1 MKTKV
6 LSCFIIFA
14 LLLSTF
20 LLEIP
25 AIAADTAAWDGSV
38 AASFSGGSGTA
49 DDPWKISNGSELA
62 YLASVVNSNGSATYN
77 QYYILT
83 ADIDLGGQEW
93 IGIGN
98 KDDAAKAFKGKF
110 DGNGKVI
117 TGFAINKE
125 LEYTPG
131 LFGMLDGGAVVKNLT
146 VHGRIRAGS
155 KSSVFGGLLCA
166 SVNGGSAVENCTVYA
181 DVQITRKSGSK
192 DLYFGGIT
200 GRLAPRGKIKNCT
213 VLGNI
218 KLQVTTSDINKERQ
232 YTAGIAARIDA
243 AEITNCTNYANISQI
258 FTGSK
263 TIGYSGGIVACGDAA
278 TGATV
283 SILNC
288 VNYGDIFVE
297 TNGGHGRTGGIIG
310 NPRGNPTNVA
320 TYNLENC
327 FNAGKMLSGKGTDSS
342 YMGELVGWNEAG
354 QLNLKNC
361 YVSGRNLA
369 GNKGQNWSA
378 SGCVT
383 GITLKTLTGASVRLN
398 DPTGLRFDTE
408 IKKSTFDTLLKA
420 DNVTVQ
426 IGTLIAPTKYV
437 KAAGAFTADALNT
450 YKNEQG
456 FAFDTYLNVPFDTNV
471 YKFLEETDTAYT
483 FSGAVAN
490 LYESNYNLAYSAVGY
505 LTITVGDLSVTFYS
519 DYIEQDHS
527 RTIASVASAAYTDRA
542 DVQSEKY
549 PYYVEKDRNYSPYSN
564 SSLAKIKAFADAY
577 VK

>member
-14 LLLSTF
+14 MLLSTF
-20 LLEIP
+20 LLEFP

-38 AASFSGGSGTA
+38 ATSFSGGSGTD

-62 YLASVVNSNGSATYN
+62 YLASLVNSNGSATYN

-83 ADIDLGGQEW
+83 ADIDLGGREW
-93 IGIGN
+93 TGIGN
-98 KDDAAKAFKGKF
+98 QNDAGKAFKGKF

-117 TGFAINKE
+117 TGFAINE
-125 LEYTPG
+125 ERDYRPG
-131 LFGMLDGGAVVKNLT
+131 LFGQLDGGAVVKNLT
-146 VHGRIRAGS
+146 VHGCIRAGS
-155 KSSVFGGLLCA
+155 KKDNFSGLLCA

-181 DVQITRKSGSK
+181 DVQITREAGSV
-192 DLYFGGIT
+192 DFYFGGIT
-200 GRLAPRGKIKNCT
+200 GRLAPGGKIQDCT
-213 VLGNI
+213 AHGKI
-218 KLQVTTSDINKERQ
+218 QLQVTTSATNKERQ

-243 AEITNCTNYANISQI
+243 AEITNCKNYANISQI
-258 FTGSK
+258 FTGSA
-263 TIGYSGGIVACGDAA
+263 TIGYSGGIVALGQANEKTTA
-278 TGATV
+278 
-283 SILNC
+283 SIRNC

-297 TNGGHGRTGGIIG
+297 SNGGQGRTGGIFG
-310 NPRGNPTNVA
+310 NPKSAAVYTI
-320 TYNLENC
+320 ENC
-327 FNAGKMLSGKGTDSS
+327 FNAGKMLSGKGTQSGN
-342 YMGELVGWNEAG
+342 MGELVGWNEAK
-354 QLNLKNC
+354 QLSLKNC
-361 YVSGRNLA
+361 YASGHNLA
-369 GNKGQNWSA
+369 GNKGKTWSD

-383 GITLKTLTGASVRLN
+383 DITLKTLPGASVRLN

-408 IKKSTFDTLLKA
+408 IKKSTLDALLKA
-420 DNVTVQ
+420 DNVTVK

-437 KAAGAFTADALNT
+437 KAVGTFTADALDT

-456 FAFDTYLNVPFDTNV
+456 FAFDPYINVPFDTNV

-490 LYESNYNLAYSAVGY
+490 LFESNYNLAYSAVGY

-527 RTIASVASAAYTDRA
+527 RTIAFVAREAYNDRA
-542 DVQSEKY
+542 DAQSENY
-549 PYYVEKDRNYSPYSN
+549 PYYVDKEGNYSPYSN

-577 VK
+577 ME

>member
-14 LLLSTF
+14 MLLSTF
-20 LLEIP
+20 LLEFP

-38 AASFSGGSGTA
+38 AASFSGGSGTD

-62 YLASVVNSNGSATYN
+62 YLASLVNSNGSATYN

-83 ADIDLGGQEW
+83 ADIDLGGREW
-93 IGIGN
+93 TGIGN
-98 KDDAAKAFKGKF
+98 QNDAGKAFKGKF

-117 TGFAINKE
+117 TGFAINE
-125 LEYTPG
+125 EREYTPG

-146 VHGRIRAGS
+146 VHGCIRAGA
-155 KSSVFGGLLCA
+155 KKDFGGLLCA
-166 SVNGGSAVENCTVYA
+166 SVNGGSAVANCTVYA
-181 DVQITRKSGSK
+181 DVQITREAGSK

-200 GRLAPRGKIKNCT
+200 GRLAPGGKIQDCT
-213 VLGNI
+213 VLGKI
-218 KLQVTTSDINKERQ
+218 QLQVTASATNAQRQ

-243 AEITNCTNYANISQI
+243 AEITNCKNYADISQI
-258 FTGSK
+258 FTGSA

-278 TGATV
+278 TDTTV
-283 SILNC
+283 SIRNC

-310 NPRGNPTNVA
+310 NARSQAV
-320 TYNLENC
+320 YNIENC
-327 FNAGKMLSGKGTDSS
+327 FNAGKVLYGKGTQSGN
-342 YMGELVGWNEAG
+342 MGELVGMNEAK

-361 YVSGRNLA
+361 YASGRNLG
-369 GNKGQNWSA
+369 GNKGKTWSE

-383 GITLKTLTGASVRLN
+383 DITLKTLPGASVRLN

-408 IKKSTFDTLLKA
+408 IKKSTLDALLKA

-437 KAAGAFTADALNT
+437 KAVGTFTADALDT

-456 FAFDTYLNVPFDTNV
+456 FAFDPYINVPFDTTV

-490 LYESNYNLAYSAVGY
+490 LFESNYNLAYSAVGY
-505 LTITVGDLSVTFYS
+505 LTITVGELSVTFYS

-527 RTIASVASAAYTDRA
+527 RTIASVAREAYNDRA
-542 DVQSEKY
+542 DVQSEDY
-549 PYYVEKDRNYSPYSN
+549 PYYVDKEGNYSPYSN

-577 VK
+577 ME

>member
-14 LLLSTF
+14 MLLSTF
-20 LLEIP
+20 LLEFP

-49 DDPWKISNGSELA
+49 DDPYKISNGSELA

-77 QYYILT
+77 KHYILT

-93 IGIGN
+93 TGIGN
-98 KDDAAKAFKGKF
+98 RDDAGKAFKGKF

-117 TGFAINKE
+117 TGFAINEE
-125 LEYTPG
+125 LAYTPG

-155 KSSVFGGLLCA
+155 KNAFGGLLCV
-166 SVNGGSAVENCTVYA
+166 SVNGSSTVENCTVYA
-181 DVQITRKSGSK
+181 DVQITREAKSNHF
-192 DLYFGGIT
+192 YFGGIT
-200 GRLAPRGKIKNCT
+200 GRLAPGGKIQDCT

-218 KLQVTTSDINKERQ
+218 QLDVTTSATNGERQ

-243 AEITNCTNYANISQI
+243 AEITNCTNYADIKQNY
-258 FTGSK
+258 TGFA
-263 TIGYSGGIVACGDAA
+263 TIGYAGGIGACGDAA
-278 TGATV
+278 EGATV
-283 SILNC
+283 SIRNC
-288 VNYGDIFVE
+288 VNYGDIFVA

-310 NPRGNPTNVA
+310 NARSKAV
-320 TYNLENC
+320 YNIENC
-327 FNAGKMLSGKGTDSS
+327 FNAGKMLYGKGTDSG
-342 YMGELVGWNEAG
+342 YMGELVGLNEAK
-354 QLNLKNC
+354 QVNLKNC
-361 YVSGRNLA
+361 YVSGDNLT
-369 GNKGQNWSA
+369 GPRGKGILSA

-383 GITLKTLTGASVRLN
+383 DITLKTLTGASVRL
-398 DPTGLRFDTE
+398 DEPTGLRFDTE
-408 IKKSTFDTLLKA
+408 IKKSTLDALLKA

-437 KAAGAFTADALNT
+437 KAAGTFTADALDT

-456 FAFDTYLNVPFDTNV
+456 FAFDTYINVPFDTNV

-490 LYESNYNLAYSAVGY
+490 LFESNYNLAYSAVGY

-527 RTIASVASAAYTDRA
+527 RTIASVAREAYADRA
-542 DVQSEKY
+542 DAQSEDY
-549 PYYVEKDRNYSPYSN
+549 PYYVDKDGNYSPYSN

-577 VK
+577 KE

>member
-14 LLLSTF
+14 MLLSTF
-20 LLEIP
+20 LLEFP

-38 AASFSGGSGTA
+38 ATSFSGGSGTD

-62 YLASVVNSNGSATYN
+62 YLASVVNSNGSATHN

-83 ADIDLGGQEW
+83 ADIDLGGREW
-93 IGIGN
+93 TGIGN
-98 KDDAAKAFKGKF
+98 QNDAGKAFKGKF

-117 TGFAINKE
+117 TGFAINE
-125 LEYTPG
+125 ERDYRPG
-131 LFGMLDGGAVVKNLT
+131 LFGRLDGGAVVKNLT
-146 VHGRIRAGS
+146 VHGCIRAGS
-155 KSSVFGGLLCA
+155 KKDNYSGLLCA
-166 SVNGGSAVENCTVYA
+166 SVYGGSAVANCTVYA
-181 DVQITRKSGSK
+181 DVQITREAKSV
-192 DLYFGGIT
+192 DFYFGGIT
-200 GRLAPRGKIKNCT
+200 GMLAAGGKIQDCT
-213 VLGNI
+213 VFGKI
-218 KLQVTTSDINKERQ
+218 QLQVTTSATNKERQ

-243 AEITNCTNYANISQI
+243 AEITNCKNYADISQSY
-258 FTGSK
+258 TGSN
-263 TIGYSGGIVACGDAA
+263 TIGYAGGIVAVGDAA
-278 TGATV
+278 ADTTV
-283 SILNC
+283 SISNC

-310 NPRGNPTNVA
+310 NARSKAV
-320 TYNLENC
+320 YNIENC
-327 FNAGKMLSGKGTDSS
+327 FNAGKMLSGKGTQSGN
-342 YMGELVGWNEAG
+342 MGELVGMNEAK

-361 YVSGRNLA
+361 YASGRNLG
-369 GNKGQNWSA
+369 GNKGKTWSA

-383 GITLKTLTGASVRLN
+383 DITLKTLPGASVRLN

-408 IKKSTFDTLLKA
+408 IKKSTLDTLLKA
-420 DNVTVQ
+420 DNVTVK

-437 KAAGAFTADALNT
+437 KAVGTFTADALDT

-456 FAFDTYLNVPFDTNV
+456 FAFDPYINVPFDTTV

-490 LYESNYNLAYSAVGY
+490 LFESNYNLAYSAVGY
-505 LTITVGDLSVTFYS
+505 LTITVGELSVTFYS

-527 RTIASVASAAYTDRA
+527 RTIASVARDAYNDRA
-542 DVQSEKY
+542 DVQSEDY
-549 PYYVEKDRNYSPYSN
+549 PYYVDKEGNYSPYSN

-577 VK
+577 ME

>member
-14 LLLSTF
+14 MLLSTF
-20 LLEIP
+20 LLEFP

-38 AASFSGGSGTA
+38 AASFSGGSGTD

-62 YLASVVNSNGSATYN
+62 YLASLVNSNGSATYN

-83 ADIDLGGQEW
+83 ADIDLGGREW
-93 IGIGN
+93 TGIGN
-98 KDDAAKAFKGKF
+98 QNDAGKAFKGKF

-117 TGFAINKE
+117 TGFAINE
-125 LEYTPG
+125 ERDYRPG
-131 LFGMLDGGAVVKNLT
+131 LFGRLDGGAVVKNLT
-146 VHGRIRAGS
+146 VHGCIRAGS
-155 KSSVFGGLLCA
+155 KKDNYSGLLCA
-166 SVNGGSAVENCTVYA
+166 SVYGGSAVENCTVYA
-181 DVQITRKSGSK
+181 DVQITREAGSI

-200 GRLAPRGKIKNCT
+200 GMLAAGGKIQDCT
-213 VLGNI
+213 VFGKI
-218 KLQVTTSDINKERQ
+218 QLQVTTSAINKERQ

-243 AEITNCTNYANISQI
+243 AEITNCKNYADISQI
-258 FTGSK
+258 FTGSA

-278 TGATV
+278 TDTTV
-283 SILNC
+283 SIRNC

-310 NPRGNPTNVA
+310 NARSKAV
-320 TYNLENC
+320 YNIENC
-327 FNAGKMLSGKGTDSS
+327 FNAGKVLYGKGTQSGN
-342 YMGELVGWNEAG
+342 MGELVGMNEAK

-361 YVSGRNLA
+361 YASGHNLA
-369 GNKGQNWSA
+369 GNKGKTWSE

-383 GITLKTLTGASVRLN
+383 DITLKTLPGASVRLN

-408 IKKSTFDTLLKA
+408 IKKSTLDALLKA

-437 KAAGAFTADALNT
+437 KAAGTFTADALDT

-456 FAFDTYLNVPFDTNV
+456 FAFDPYINVPFDTTV

-490 LYESNYNLAYSAVGY
+490 LFESNYNLAYSAVGY
-505 LTITVGDLSVTFYS
+505 LTITVGELSVTFYS

-527 RTIASVASAAYTDRA
+527 RTIASVARAAYNDRA
-542 DVQSEKY
+542 DAQSEDY
-549 PYYVEKDRNYSPYSN
+549 PYYVDKEGNYSPYSN

-577 VK
+577 ME

>member
-14 LLLSTF
+14 MLLSTF
-20 LLEIP
+20 LLEFP

-38 AASFSGGSGTA
+38 ATSFSGGSGTD

-62 YLASVVNSNGSATYN
+62 YLASLVNSNGSATYN

-83 ADIDLGGQEW
+83 ADIDLGGREW
-93 IGIGN
+93 TGIGN
-98 KDDAAKAFKGKF
+98 QNDAGKAFKGKF

-146 VHGRIRAGS
+146 VHGCIRAGS
-155 KSSVFGGLLCA
+155 KKDFGGLLCA
-166 SVNGGSAVENCTVYA
+166 SVNGGSAVANCTVYA
-181 DVQITRKSGSK
+181 DVQITREAGSK

-200 GRLAPRGKIKNCT
+200 GRLAPGGKIQDCT
-213 VLGNI
+213 VLGKI
-218 KLQVTTSDINKERQ
+218 QLQVTASATNTQRQ

-243 AEITNCTNYANISQI
+243 AEITNCKNYADISQI
-258 FTGSK
+258 FTGSA
-263 TIGYSGGIVACGDAA
+263 TIGYAGGIVACGDAA
-278 TGATV
+278 KDTTV
-283 SILNC
+283 SIRNC

-310 NPRGNPTNVA
+310 NARSKAV
-320 TYNLENC
+320 YNIENC
-327 FNAGKMLSGKGTDSS
+327 FNAGKMLSGKGTDSGN
-342 YMGELVGWNEAG
+342 MGELVGLNEAK
-354 QLNLKNC
+354 QVNLKNC
-361 YVSGRNLA
+361 YASGHNLG
-369 GNKGQNWSA
+369 GNKGKTWSD

-383 GITLKTLTGASVRLN
+383 DITLKTLLGASVRLN

-408 IKKSTFDTLLKA
+408 IKKSTLDALLKA
-420 DNVTVQ
+420 DNVTVK

-437 KAAGAFTADALNT
+437 KAVGTFTADALDT

-456 FAFDTYLNVPFDTNV
+456 FAFDPYINVPFDTNV
-471 YKFLEETDTAYT
+471 YEFLKKTDTAYT

-490 LYESNYNLAYSAVGY
+490 LFESNYNLAYSAVGY

-527 RTIASVASAAYTDRA
+527 RTIASVAREAYNDRA
-542 DVQSEKY
+542 DAQSEDY
-549 PYYVEKDRNYSPYSN
+549 PYYVEKEGNYSPYSN

-577 VK
+577 KE

>member
-14 LLLSTF
+14 MLLSTF
-20 LLEIP
+20 LLEFP

-38 AASFSGGSGTA
+38 AASFSGGSGT
-49 DDPWKISNGSELA
+49 DSDPWKISNGSELA
-62 YLASVVNSNGSATYN
+62 YLASLVNSNGSATYN

-93 IGIGN
+93 IGIGIGN
-98 KDDAAKAFKGKF
+98 QKGATQAFKGKF

-117 TGFAINKE
+117 TGFAINE
-125 LEYTPG
+125 ERDYRPG
-131 LFGMLDGGAVVKNLT
+131 LFGQLNAGAVVKNLT

-155 KSSVFGGLLCA
+155 KYNFGGLLCV
-166 SVNGGSAVENCTVYA
+166 SVEGGSAVENCTVYA
-181 DVQITRKSGSK
+181 DVQITREAGSS

-200 GRLAPRGKIKNCT
+200 GRLAPGGKIQDCT
-213 VLGNI
+213 AHGKI
-218 KLQVTTSDINKERQ
+218 QLQVTTSATNKERQ

-243 AEITNCTNYANISQI
+243 AEITNCTNYADIKQNY
-258 FTGSK
+258 TGSA
-263 TIGYSGGIVACGDAA
+263 TIGYAGGIVACGDAA
-278 TGATV
+278 EGATV
-283 SILNC
+283 SIRNC

-310 NPRGNPTNVA
+310 NARSKAV
-320 TYNLENC
+320 YNIENC
-327 FNAGKMLSGKGTDSS
+327 FNAGKMLSGKGTDSGN
-342 YMGELVGWNEAG
+342 MGELVGLNEAK

-361 YVSGRNLA
+361 YASGHNLA
-369 GNKGQNWSA
+369 GNKGKTWSD

-383 GITLKTLTGASVRLN
+383 DITLKTLTGASVRLN

-408 IKKSTFDTLLKA
+408 IKKSTLDALLKA

-437 KAAGAFTADALNT
+437 KAVGTFTADALDT

-456 FAFDTYLNVPFDTNV
+456 FAFDPYINVPFDTNV

-490 LYESNYNLAYSAVGY
+490 LFESNYNLAYSAVGY

-527 RTIASVASAAYTDRA
+527 RTIASVAREAYNDRA
-542 DVQSEKY
+542 DAQSENY
-549 PYYVEKDRNYSPYSN
+549 PYYVDKEGNYSPYSN

-577 VK
+577 KE

>member
-14 LLLSTF
+14 MLLSTF
-20 LLEIP
+20 LLEFP
-25 AIAADTAAWDGSV
+25 AIAADTADTAAWDGSV

-62 YLASVVNSNGSATYN
+62 YLASVVNSNGSATHN

-93 IGIGN
+93 TGIGN
-98 KDDAAKAFKGKF
+98 QNDAGKAFKGKF

-117 TGFAINKE
+117 TGFAIE
-125 LEYTPG
+125 EERDYTPG

-146 VHGRIRAGS
+146 VHGCIRAGS
-155 KSSVFGGLLCA
+155 KNDFGGLLCV

-181 DVQITRKSGSK
+181 DVQITRAAGSK
-192 DLYFGGIT
+192 NFYFGGIT
-200 GRLAPRGKIKNCT
+200 GRLAPGGKIQDCT
-213 VLGNI
+213 VLGKI
-218 KLQVTTSDINKERQ
+218 QLQVTASATNTQRQ

-243 AEITNCTNYANISQI
+243 AEIINCKNYADISQI
-258 FTGSK
+258 FTGSA
-263 TIGYSGGIVACGDAA
+263 TIGYSGGIVALGQANEKTTA
-278 TGATV
+278 
-283 SILNC
+283 SIRNC

-297 TNGGHGRTGGIIG
+297 SNGGQGRTGGIFG
-310 NPRGNPTNVA
+310 NPKSVA
-320 TYNLENC
+320 VYTIENC
-327 FNAGKMLSGKGTDSS
+327 FNAGKVLYGKGTDSGF
-342 YMGELVGWNEAG
+342 MGELVGLNEAG
-354 QLNLKNC
+354 KLNLINC
-361 YVSGRNLA
+361 YASGHNLA
-369 GNKGQNWSA
+369 GNKGKGNLNA

-383 GITLKTLTGASVRLN
+383 DITLKTLTGASVRLN

-408 IKKSTFDTLLKA
+408 IKKSTLDALLKA
-420 DNVTVQ
+420 DNVTVK

-437 KAAGAFTADALNT
+437 KAVGTFTADALDT

-456 FAFDTYLNVPFDTNV
+456 FAFDPYINVPFDTNV
-471 YKFLEETDTAYT
+471 YEFLKKTDTAYT

-490 LYESNYNLAYSAVGY
+490 LFESNYNLAYSAVGY

-527 RTIASVASAAYTDRA
+527 RTIASVAREAYNDRA
-542 DVQSEKY
+542 DAQSENY
-549 PYYVEKDRNYSPYSN
+549 PYYVDKEGNYSPYSN

-577 VK
+577 KE

>member
-14 LLLSTF
+14 MLLSTF
-20 LLEIP
+20 LLEFP

-62 YLASVVNSNGSATYN
+62 YLASLVNSNGSATYN

-83 ADIDLGGQEW
+83 ADIDLGGREW
-93 IGIGN
+93 TGIGN
-98 KDDAAKAFKGKF
+98 KRDKAKAFQGNF

-117 TGFAINKE
+117 TGFAINE
-125 LEYTPG
+125 ERDYTPG
-131 LFGMLDGGAVVKNLT
+131 LFGQLDAGAVVKNLT
-146 VHGRIRAGS
+146 VHGCIRAGS
-155 KSSVFGGLLCA
+155 KYDFGGLLCA
-166 SVNGGSAVENCTVYA
+166 SVEGGSAVENCTVYA
-181 DVQITRKSGSK
+181 DVQITREAGSK
-192 DLYFGGIT
+192 NFYFGGIT
-200 GRLAPRGKIKNCT
+200 GRLAPGGKIQDCT
-213 VLGNI
+213 VLGKI
-218 KLQVTTSDINKERQ
+218 QFQVTASATNDQRQ

-243 AEITNCTNYANISQI
+243 AQITNCTNYADISQI
-258 FTGSK
+258 FTGSA
-263 TIGYSGGIVACGDAA
+263 TIGYSGGIVAFGQADKG
-278 TGATV
+278 TTV

-297 TNGGHGRTGGIIG
+297 SNGGEGRTGGIFG
-310 NPRGNPTNVA
+310 NPKSDAVYTI
-320 TYNLENC
+320 ENC
-327 FNAGKMLSGKGTDSS
+327 FNVGKVLSGKGTRSGS
-342 YMGELVGWNEAG
+342 MGELVGLNEAK
-354 QLNLKNC
+354 QVNLKNC
-361 YVSGRNLA
+361 YASGSNLA
-369 GNKGQNWSA
+369 GNKGKTWSE

-383 GITLKTLTGASVRLN
+383 DITLKTLPGASVRLN

-408 IKKSTFDTLLKA
+408 IKKSTLDALLKA
-420 DNVTVQ
+420 DNVTVK

-437 KAAGAFTADALNT
+437 KAVGTFTADALDT
-450 YKNEQG
+450 YKSEQG
-456 FAFDTYLNVPFDTNV
+456 FAFDPYINVPFDTNV

-490 LYESNYNLAYSAVGY
+490 LFESNYNLAYSAVGY

-527 RTIASVASAAYTDRA
+527 RTIASVARAAYTDRA
-542 DVQSEKY
+542 DVQSEDH
-549 PYYVEKDRNYSPYSN
+549 PYYVEQEGNYSPYSN

-577 VK
+577 KE

>member
-14 LLLSTF
+14 MLLSTF
-20 LLEIP
+20 LLEFP

-38 AASFSGGSGTA
+38 AASFSGGSGTD

-62 YLASVVNSNGSATYN
+62 YLASLVNSNGSATYN

-83 ADIDLGGQEW
+83 ADIDLGGREW
-93 IGIGN
+93 TGIGN
-98 KDDAAKAFKGKF
+98 QNDAGKAFKGKF

-117 TGFAINKE
+117 TGFAINE
-125 LEYTPG
+125 EREYTPG

-146 VHGRIRAGS
+146 VHGCIRAGA
-155 KSSVFGGLLCA
+155 KKDFGGLLCA
-166 SVNGGSAVENCTVYA
+166 SVNGGSAVANCTVYA
-181 DVQITRKSGSK
+181 DVQITREAGSK

-200 GRLAPRGKIKNCT
+200 GRLAPGGKIQDCT
-213 VLGNI
+213 VLGKI
-218 KLQVTTSDINKERQ
+218 QLQVTASATNAQRQ

-243 AEITNCTNYANISQI
+243 AEITNCKNYADISQI
-258 FTGSK
+258 FTGSA

-278 TGATV
+278 TDTTV
-283 SILNC
+283 SIRNC

-310 NPRGNPTNVA
+310 NARSKAV
-320 TYNLENC
+320 YNIENC
-327 FNAGKMLSGKGTDSS
+327 FNAGKMLSGKGTQSGN
-342 YMGELVGWNEAG
+342 MGELVGMNEAK

-361 YVSGRNLA
+361 YASGRNLG
-369 GNKGQNWSA
+369 GNKGKTWSE

-383 GITLKTLTGASVRLN
+383 DITLKTLPGASVRLN

-408 IKKSTFDTLLKA
+408 IKKSTLDTLLKA
-420 DNVTVQ
+420 DNVTVK

-437 KAAGAFTADALNT
+437 KAVGTFTADALDT

-456 FAFDTYLNVPFDTNV
+456 FAFDPYINVPFDTNV
-471 YKFLEETDTAYT
+471 YEFLKKTDTAYT

-490 LYESNYNLAYSAVGY
+490 LFESNYNLAYSAVGY

-527 RTIASVASAAYTDRA
+527 RTIASVARDAYNDRA
-542 DVQSEKY
+542 DVQSEDY
-549 PYYVEKDRNYSPYSN
+549 PYYVDKEGNYSPYSN

-577 VK
+577 KE

>member
-14 LLLSTF
+14 MLLSTF

-62 YLASVVNSNGSATYN
+62 YLASVVNSNGSATHN

-155 KSSVFGGLLCA
+155 KSSAFGGLLCA

-181 DVQITRKSGSK
+181 DVQITREKGSK

-200 GRLAPRGKIKNCT
+200 GRLAPGGKIKDCT

-218 KLQVTTSDINKERQ
+218 KLQVTTSATNKERQ

-243 AEITNCTNYANISQI
+243 AQITNCTNYADISQI
-258 FTGSK
+258 FTGSAS
-263 TIGYSGGIVACGDAA
+263 IGYSGGIVAVGDAA
-278 TGATV
+278 KDTTV
-283 SILNC
+283 SISNC

-310 NPRGNPTNVA
+310 NARSQAV
-320 TYNLENC
+320 YNIENC
-327 FNAGKMLSGKGTDSS
+327 FNAGKMLSGKGTQSGN
-342 YMGELVGWNEAG
+342 MGELVGWNEAK

-361 YVSGRNLA
+361 YVSGRNLG
-369 GNKGQNWSA
+369 GNKGKTWSE

-383 GITLKTLTGASVRLN
+383 GITLKTLPSASVRLN

-408 IKKSTFDTLLKA
+408 IKKSTLDALLKA
-420 DNVTVQ
+420 DNVTVK

-437 KAAGAFTADALNT
+437 KAAGAFTADALDT

-456 FAFDTYLNVPFDTNV
+456 FAFDPYINVPFDTNV

-490 LYESNYNLAYSAVGY
+490 LFESNYNLAYSAVGY

-527 RTIASVASAAYTDRA
+527 RTIASVAREAYTDRA

-549 PYYVEKDRNYSPYSN
+549 PYYVDKDGNYSPYSN
-564 SSLAKIKAFADAY
+564 SSLAKMKAFADAY
-577 VK
+577 KE

>member
-14 LLLSTF
+14 MLLSTF
-20 LLEIP
+20 LLEFP

-62 YLASVVNSNGSATYN
+62 YLASLVNSNGSATYN

-83 ADIDLGGQEW
+83 ADIDLGGREW
-93 IGIGN
+93 TGIGN
-98 KDDAAKAFKGKF
+98 QNNAAKAFKGKF

-117 TGFAINKE
+117 TGFAIE
-125 LEYTPG
+125 EERDYRPG
-131 LFGMLDGGAVVKNLT
+131 LFGKLDAGAVVKNLT
-146 VHGRIRAGS
+146 VHGRVRAGS
-155 KSSVFGGLLCA
+155 KKDNFSGLLCV
-166 SVNGGSAVENCTVYA
+166 SVNGGSAVEKCTVYA
-181 DVQITRKSGSK
+181 DVQITREAGSK

-200 GRLAPRGKIKNCT
+200 GRLAPGGKIQDCT
-213 VLGNI
+213 VLGKI
-218 KLQVTTSDINKERQ
+218 QLQVTASATNTQRQ

-243 AEITNCTNYANISQI
+243 AEITNCKNYADISQI
-258 FTGSK
+258 FTGSA

-278 TGATV
+278 TDTTV
-283 SILNC
+283 SIRNC

-310 NPRGNPTNVA
+310 NARSKAV
-320 TYNLENC
+320 YNIENC
-327 FNAGKMLSGKGTDSS
+327 FNAGKMLSGKGTQSGN
-342 YMGELVGWNEAG
+342 MGELVGMNEAK
-354 QLNLKNC
+354 QLSLKNC
-361 YVSGRNLA
+361 YVSGHNLA

-383 GITLKTLTGASVRLN
+383 DITLKTLTGASVRLN

-408 IKKSTFDTLLKA
+408 IKKSTLDTLLKA
-420 DNVTVQ
+420 DNVTVK

-437 KAAGAFTADALNT
+437 KAVGTFTADALDT

-456 FAFDTYLNVPFDTNV
+456 FAFDPYINVPFDTTV

-490 LYESNYNLAYSAVGY
+490 LFESNYNLAYSAVGY

-527 RTIASVASAAYTDRA
+527 RTIASVARAAYNDRA
-542 DVQSEKY
+542 DVQSEEY
-549 PYYVEKDRNYSPYSN
+549 PYYVDKEGNYSPYSN

-577 VK
+577 ME

>member
-14 LLLSTF
+14 MLLSTF
-20 LLEIP
+20 LLEFP

-62 YLASVVNSNGSATYN
+62 YLASLVNSNGSATHN

-83 ADIDLGGQEW
+83 ADIDLGGREW
-93 IGIGN
+93 TGIGN
-98 KDDAAKAFKGKF
+98 QNDAGKAFKGKF

-117 TGFAINKE
+117 TGFAINE
-125 LEYTPG
+125 EREYTPG

-146 VHGRIRAGS
+146 VHGCIRAGS
-155 KSSVFGGLLCA
+155 KKDFGGLLCA
-166 SVNGGSAVENCTVYA
+166 SVNGGSAVANCTVYA
-181 DVQITRKSGSK
+181 DVQITREAGSI
-192 DLYFGGIT
+192 DFYFGGIT
-200 GRLAPRGKIKNCT
+200 GRLAPGGKIQDCT
-213 VLGNI
+213 VLGKI
-218 KLQVTTSDINKERQ
+218 QLQVTASATNTQRQ

-243 AEITNCTNYANISQI
+243 AEITNCKNYADISQI
-258 FTGSK
+258 FTGSA

-278 TGATV
+278 ADTTV
-283 SILNC
+283 SISNC

-310 NPRGNPTNVA
+310 NARSKAV
-320 TYNLENC
+320 YNIENC
-327 FNAGKMLSGKGTDSS
+327 FNAGKMLSGKGTQSGN
-342 YMGELVGWNEAG
+342 MGELVGMNEAK
-354 QLNLKNC
+354 QVSLKNC
-361 YVSGRNLA
+361 YVSGHNLA

-383 GITLKTLTGASVRLN
+383 DITLKTLPGASVRLN

-408 IKKSTFDTLLKA
+408 IKKSTLDTLLKA
-420 DNVTVQ
+420 DNVTVK

-437 KAAGAFTADALNT
+437 KAVGTFTADALDT

-456 FAFDTYLNVPFDTNV
+456 FAFDPYINVPFDTTV

-490 LYESNYNLAYSAVGY
+490 LFESNYNLAYSAVGY

-527 RTIASVASAAYTDRA
+527 RTIASVAREAYTDRA
-542 DVQSEKY
+542 DVQSEDY
-549 PYYVEKDRNYSPYSN
+549 PYYVDKEGNYSPYSN

-577 VK
+577 KE

>member
-14 LLLSTF
+14 MLLSTF
-20 LLEIP
+20 LLEFP

-38 AASFSGGSGTA
+38 AASFSGGSGTD

-62 YLASVVNSNGSATYN
+62 YLASLVNSNGSATYN

-83 ADIDLGGQEW
+83 ADIDLGGREW
-93 IGIGN
+93 TGIGN
-98 KDDAAKAFKGKF
+98 QNNAAKAFKGKF

-117 TGFAINKE
+117 TGFAIE
-125 LEYTPG
+125 EERDYTPG
-131 LFGMLDGGAVVKNLT
+131 LFGLLDGGAVVKNLT
-146 VHGRIRAGS
+146 VHGCIRAGS
-155 KSSVFGGLLCA
+155 KYDFGGLLCV

-181 DVQITRKSGSK
+181 DVQITREAGSK
-192 DLYFGGIT
+192 NFYFGGIT
-200 GRLAPRGKIKNCT
+200 GRLAPGGKIQDCT
-213 VLGNI
+213 VLGKI
-218 KLQVTTSDINKERQ
+218 QLQVTASATNGQRQ

-243 AEITNCTNYANISQI
+243 AQITNCTNYADISQI
-258 FTGSK
+258 FTGSA
-263 TIGYSGGIVACGDAA
+263 TIGYSGGIVAFGQAA
-278 TGATV
+278 KDTTV
-283 SILNC
+283 SIRNC
-288 VNYGDIFVE
+288 VNYGDILVE
-297 TNGGHGRTGGIIG
+297 SNGGQGRTGGIFG
-310 NPRGNPTNVA
+310 NPKSEAVYTI
-320 TYNLENC
+320 ENC
-327 FNAGKMLSGKGTDSS
+327 FNAGKVLYGKGTNSS
-342 YMGELVGWNEAG
+342 YMGELVGMNEAG

-361 YVSGRNLA
+361 YASGHNLA
-369 GNKGQNWSA
+369 GDKGRNWSA

-408 IKKSTFDTLLKA
+408 IKKSTLDTLLKA
-420 DNVTVQ
+420 DNVTVK

-437 KAAGAFTADALNT
+437 KAAGTFTADALDT

-456 FAFDTYLNVPFDTNV
+456 FAFDPYINVPFDTTV

-490 LYESNYNLAYSAVGY
+490 LFESNYNLAYSAVGY

-527 RTIASVASAAYTDRA
+527 RTIASVARVAYNDRA
-542 DVQSEKY
+542 DVQSEDY
-549 PYYVEKDRNYSPYSN
+549 PYYVDKEGNYSPYSN

-577 VK
+577 ME

>member
-14 LLLSTF
+14 MLLSTF
-20 LLEIP
+20 LLEFP

-62 YLASVVNSNGSATYN
+62 YLASVVNSNGSATHN

-83 ADIDLGGQEW
+83 ADIDLGGREW

-98 KDDAAKAFKGKF
+98 QNDAGKAFKGKF

-117 TGFAINKE
+117 TGFAINE
-125 LEYTPG
+125 EREYTPG

-146 VHGRIRAGS
+146 VHGCIRAGA
-155 KSSVFGGLLCA
+155 KKDFGGLLCA
-166 SVNGGSAVENCTVYA
+166 SVNGGSAVANCTVYA
-181 DVQITRKSGSK
+181 DVQITREAGSK

-200 GRLAPRGKIKNCT
+200 GRLAPGGKIQDCT
-213 VLGNI
+213 VLGKI
-218 KLQVTTSDINKERQ
+218 QLQVTASATNAQRQ

-243 AEITNCTNYANISQI
+243 AEITNCKNYADISQI
-258 FTGSK
+258 FTGSA

-278 TGATV
+278 TDTTV
-283 SILNC
+283 SIRNC

-310 NPRGNPTNVA
+310 NARSKAV
-320 TYNLENC
+320 YNIENC
-327 FNAGKMLSGKGTDSS
+327 FNAGKMLSGKGTQSGN
-342 YMGELVGWNEAG
+342 MGELVGMNEAK

-361 YVSGRNLA
+361 YASGRNLG
-369 GNKGQNWSA
+369 GNKGKTWSE

-383 GITLKTLTGASVRLN
+383 DITLKTLPGASVRLN

-408 IKKSTFDTLLKA
+408 IKKSTLDALLKA

-437 KAAGAFTADALNT
+437 KAVGTFTADALDT
-450 YKNEQG
+450 YKKEQG
-456 FAFDTYLNVPFDTNV
+456 FAFDPYINVPFDTNV
-471 YKFLEETDTAYT
+471 YEFLKKTDTAYT

-490 LYESNYNLAYSAVGY
+490 LFESNYNLAYSAVGY

-527 RTIASVASAAYTDRA
+527 RTIASVARDAYNDRA
-542 DVQSEKY
+542 DVQSEDY
-549 PYYVEKDRNYSPYSN
+549 PYYVDKEGNYSPYSN

-577 VK
+577 ME

>member
-14 LLLSTF
+14 MLLSTF
-20 LLEIP
+20 LLEFP

-38 AASFSGGSGTA
+38 AASFSGGSGTD

-62 YLASVVNSNGSATYN
+62 YLASLVNSNGSATYN

-83 ADIDLGGQEW
+83 ADIDLGGREW
-93 IGIGN
+93 TGIGN
-98 KDDAAKAFKGKF
+98 QNDAGKAFKGKF

-146 VHGRIRAGS
+146 VHGCIRAGS
-155 KSSVFGGLLCA
+155 KKDFGGLLCA
-166 SVNGGSAVENCTVYA
+166 SVNGGSAVANCTVYA
-181 DVQITRKSGSK
+181 DVQITREAGSK

-200 GRLAPRGKIKNCT
+200 GRLAPGGKIQDCT
-213 VLGNI
+213 VLGKI
-218 KLQVTTSDINKERQ
+218 QLQVTASATNTQRQ

-243 AEITNCTNYANISQI
+243 AEITNCKNYADISQI
-258 FTGSK
+258 FTGSA

-278 TGATV
+278 TDTTV
-283 SILNC
+283 SIRNC

-310 NPRGNPTNVA
+310 NARSKAV
-320 TYNLENC
+320 YNIENC
-327 FNAGKMLSGKGTDSS
+327 FNAGKMLSGKGTQSGN
-342 YMGELVGWNEAG
+342 MGELVGMNEAK
-354 QLNLKNC
+354 QLSLKNC
-361 YVSGRNLA
+361 YVSGHNLA

-383 GITLKTLTGASVRLN
+383 DITLKTLTGASVRLN

-408 IKKSTFDTLLKA
+408 IKKSTLDTLLKA
-420 DNVTVQ
+420 DNVTVK

-437 KAAGAFTADALNT
+437 KAVGTFTADALDT

-456 FAFDTYLNVPFDTNV
+456 FAFDPYINVPFDTNV

-490 LYESNYNLAYSAVGY
+490 LFESNYNLAYSAVGY

-527 RTIASVASAAYTDRA
+527 RTIASVARDAYNDRA
-542 DVQSEKY
+542 DVQSENY
-549 PYYVEKDRNYSPYSN
+549 PYYVDKEGNYSPYSN

-577 VK
+577 ME

>member
-14 LLLSTF
+14 MLLSTF

-62 YLASVVNSNGSATYN
+62 YLASVVNSNGSATHN

-117 TGFAINKE
+117 TGFEIKE
-125 LEYTPG
+125 ERDYTPG

-155 KSSVFGGLLCA
+155 KSSAFGGLLCA

-181 DVQITRKSGSK
+181 DVQITREKGSK

-200 GRLAPRGKIKNCT
+200 GRLAPGGKIKDCT

-218 KLQVTTSDINKERQ
+218 KLQVTTSDTNKERQ

-243 AEITNCTNYANISQI
+243 AEITNCTNYADISQI
-258 FTGSK
+258 FTGSP
-263 TIGYSGGIVACGDAA
+263 TIGYSGGIVACGDAEKGTA
-278 TGATV
+278 

-310 NPRGNPTNVA
+310 NPRSAAVYTI
-320 TYNLENC
+320 ENC
-327 FNAGKMLSGKGTDSS
+327 FNAGKMLYGKGTKSN
-342 YMGELVGWNEAG
+342 YMGELVGWNEAKKPG

-383 GITLKTLTGASVRLN
+383 DITLKTLTGASVRLN

-437 KAAGAFTADALNT
+437 KAAGVFTADALNT

-456 FAFDTYLNVPFDTNV
+456 FAFDTYLKVPFDTNV

-527 RTIASVASAAYTDRA
+527 RTIASVARDAYNDRA
-542 DVQSEKY
+542 NVQSEKY
-549 PYYVEKDRNYSPYSN
+549 PYYVEKDGNYSPYSN
-564 SSLAKIKAFADAY
+564 SSLDKMKAFADAY
-577 VK
+577 KK

>member
-14 LLLSTF
+14 MLLSTF
-20 LLEIP
+20 LLEFP
-25 AIAADTAAWDGSV
+25 AIAADAAAWDGSV

-62 YLASVVNSNGSATYN
+62 YLASVVNSNGSATHN

-98 KDDAAKAFKGKF
+98 QNDAGKAFKGKF

-117 TGFAINKE
+117 TGFAINE
-125 LEYTPG
+125 EREYTPG

-146 VHGRIRAGS
+146 VHGCIRAGA
-155 KSSVFGGLLCA
+155 KKDFGGLLCA
-166 SVNGGSAVENCTVYA
+166 SVNGGSAVANCTVYA
-181 DVQITRKSGSK
+181 DVQITREAGSK

-200 GRLAPRGKIKNCT
+200 GRLAPGGKIQDCT
-213 VLGNI
+213 VLGKI
-218 KLQVTTSDINKERQ
+218 QLQVTASATNAQRQ

-243 AEITNCTNYANISQI
+243 AEITNCKNYADISQI
-258 FTGSK
+258 FTGSA
-263 TIGYSGGIVACGDAA
+263 TIGYSGGIVAVGDAA
-278 TGATV
+278 TDTTV
-283 SILNC
+283 SISNC

-310 NPRGNPTNVA
+310 NARSKAV
-320 TYNLENC
+320 YNIENC
-327 FNAGKMLSGKGTDSS
+327 FNAGKVLYGKGTQSGN
-342 YMGELVGWNEAG
+342 MGELVGMNEAK

-361 YVSGRNLA
+361 YASGHNLA
-369 GNKGQNWSA
+369 GNKGKTWSE

-383 GITLKTLTGASVRLN
+383 DITLKTLPGASVRLN

-408 IKKSTFDTLLKA
+408 IKKSTLDTLLKA
-420 DNVTVQ
+420 DNVTVK

-437 KAAGAFTADALNT
+437 KAVGTFTADALDT

-456 FAFDTYLNVPFDTNV
+456 FAFDPYINVPFDTNV

-490 LYESNYNLAYSAVGY
+490 LFESNYNLAYSAVGY

-527 RTIASVASAAYTDRA
+527 RTIAFVAREAYNDRA
-542 DVQSEKY
+542 DAQSEDY
-549 PYYVEKDRNYSPYSN
+549 PYYVDKEGNYSPYSN

-577 VK
+577 KE

>member
-14 LLLSTF
+14 MLLSTF

-38 AASFSGGSGTA
+38 ATSFSGGSGTA

-77 QYYILT
+77 KYYILT
-83 ADIDLGGQEW
+83 ADIDLGGREW

-98 KDDAAKAFKGKF
+98 QNDAGKAFKGKF

-125 LEYTPG
+125 QDYTPG

-146 VHGRIRAGS
+146 VHGCIRAGA
-155 KSSVFGGLLCA
+155 KKDFGGLLCA
-166 SVNGGSAVENCTVYA
+166 SVNGGSAVANCTVYA
-181 DVQITRKSGSK
+181 DVQITREAGSK

-200 GRLAPRGKIKNCT
+200 GRLAPGGKIQDCT
-213 VLGNI
+213 VLGKI
-218 KLQVTTSDINKERQ
+218 QLQVTASATNAQRQ

-243 AEITNCTNYANISQI
+243 AEITNCKNYADISQI
-258 FTGSK
+258 FTGSA

-278 TGATV
+278 TDTTV
-283 SILNC
+283 SIRNC

-310 NPRGNPTNVA
+310 NARSKAV
-320 TYNLENC
+320 YNIENC
-327 FNAGKMLSGKGTDSS
+327 FNAGKVLSGKGTQSGN
-342 YMGELVGWNEAG
+342 MGELVGMNEAK

-361 YVSGRNLA
+361 YAGGRNLA
-369 GNKGQNWSA
+369 GNKGQNWSE
-378 SGCVT
+378 SGCVAN
-383 GITLKTLTGASVRLN
+383 ITLKTLTGASVRLD

-408 IKKSTFDTLLKA
+408 IAKSMLDTLIA
-420 DNVTVQ
+420 AEGVTVQ

-437 KAAGAFTADALNT
+437 KAIGTFTTDALDA
-450 YKNEQG
+450 YKNTQG
-456 FAFDTYLNVPFDTNV
+456 FSFETYINVPFDTDV
-471 YKFLEETDTAYT
+471 YEFLEETDTAYT
-483 FSGAVAN
+483 FSGAIAN
-490 LYESNYNLAYSAVGY
+490 LYESNYNMAYSAVGY
-505 LTITVGDLSVTFYS
+505 LTITTGELSVTFYS

-527 RTIASVASAAYTDRA
+527 RSIAFVARAAYTDRA
-542 DVQSEKY
+542 DIPSDEY
-549 PYYVEKDRNYSPYSN
+549 PFYVEKEGNYSPYSN
-564 SSLAKIKAFADAY
+564 NSLAKIEVFASAY
-577 VK
+577 EE

>member
-14 LLLSTF
+14 MLLSTF
-20 LLEIP
+20 LLEFP

-77 QYYILT
+77 KYYILT

-98 KDDAAKAFKGKF
+98 KHDPAKAFKGNF

-117 TGFAINKE
+117 TGFEIKE
-125 LEYTPG
+125 ERDYTPG
-131 LFGMLDGGAVVKNLT
+131 LFGLLDGGAVVKNLT
-146 VHGRIRAGS
+146 VHGCIRAGS
-155 KSSVFGGLLCA
+155 KYDYGGLLCV
-166 SVNGGSAVENCTVYA
+166 SVNGSSAVENCTVYA
-181 DVQITRKSGSK
+181 DVQITREAGSK
-192 DLYFGGIT
+192 NFSFGGIT
-200 GRLAPRGKIKNCT
+200 GRLAPGGKIQDCT
-213 VLGNI
+213 VFGKI
-218 KLQVTTSDINKERQ
+218 QLQVTASATNGQRQ
-232 YTAGIAARIDA
+232 YTAGIAASINA
-243 AEITNCTNYANISQI
+243 AQITNCTNYADIKQNY
-258 FTGSK
+258 TGSA
-263 TIGYSGGIVACGDAA
+263 TIGYAGGIVASGDAA
-278 TGATV
+278 DGATA

-297 TNGGHGRTGGIIG
+297 TNGGEGRTGGIIG
-310 NPRGNPTNVA
+310 NARNNKAVYTI
-320 TYNLENC
+320 ENC
-327 FNAGKMLSGKGTDSS
+327 FNAGKMLYGKGTQSGN
-342 YMGELVGWNEAG
+342 MGELVGLNEAK
-354 QLNLKNC
+354 QVSLKNC
-361 YVSGRNLA
+361 YASGSNLA
-369 GNKGQNWSA
+369 GNKGKTWSE

-383 GITLKTLTGASVRLN
+383 GITLKTLPGASVRLN

-408 IKKSTFDTLLKA
+408 IKKSTLDTLLKA
-420 DNVTVQ
+420 DNVTVK

-437 KAAGAFTADALNT
+437 KAAGTFTADALDT

-456 FAFDTYLNVPFDTNV
+456 FAFDPYINVPFDTNV

-490 LYESNYNLAYSAVGY
+490 LFESNYNLAYSAVGY

-527 RTIASVASAAYTDRA
+527 RTIASVARAAYTDRA
-542 DVQSEKY
+542 DVQSEDH
-549 PYYVEKDRNYSPYSN
+549 PYYVEQDGNYSPYSN

-577 VK
+577 KE

>member
-14 LLLSTF
+14 MLLSTF

-25 AIAADTAAWDGSV
+25 AIAADTAVWDGSV

-62 YLASVVNSNGSATYN
+62 YLASVVNSNGSATHN

-98 KDDAAKAFKGKF
+98 RHDGAKAFKGYF

-117 TGFAINKE
+117 TGFEIKKE
-125 LEYTPG
+125 RDYTPG
-131 LFGMLDGGAVVKNLT
+131 LFGMLDAGAVVKNLT

-155 KSSVFGGLLCA
+155 KGSGHDYGGLLCV

-181 DVQITRKSGSK
+181 DVQITRERESK
-192 DLYFGGIT
+192 NFSFGGIT
-200 GRLAPRGKIKNCT
+200 GNLAPGGKIKDCT
-213 VLGNI
+213 ALGNI
-218 KLQVTTSDINKERQ
+218 QLQVTASAPNNQRQ
-232 YTAGIAARIDA
+232 YTAGIAARIEA
-243 AEITNCTNYANISQI
+243 AQITNCTNYADISQI
-258 FTGSK
+258 FTGSA
-263 TIGYSGGIVACGDAA
+263 TIAYSSGIVAVGDAA
-278 TGATV
+278 EGATV
-283 SILNC
+283 SISNC

-310 NPRGNPTNVA
+310 NARSKAV
-320 TYNLENC
+320 YNIENC
-327 FNAGKMLSGKGTDSS
+327 FNAGKMLSGKGTQSGN
-342 YMGELVGWNEAG
+342 MGELVGWNEAK
-354 QLNLKNC
+354 QLSLKNC
-361 YVSGRNLA
+361 YVSGHNLA
-369 GNKGQNWSA
+369 GNKGTTLSD

-383 GITLKTLTGASVRLN
+383 DITLKTLTGASVRLN

-408 IKKSTFDTLLKA
+408 IKKSTLDTLLKA
-420 DNVTVQ
+420 DNVTVK

-437 KAAGAFTADALNT
+437 QAAGTFTADALDT

-456 FAFDTYLNVPFDTNV
+456 FAFDTYINVPFDTNV
-471 YKFLEETDTAYT
+471 YEFLEKTDTAYT

-490 LYESNYNLAYSAVGY
+490 LFESNYNLAYSAVGY
-505 LTITVGDLSVTFYS
+505 LTITVGGLSVTFYS

-527 RTIASVASAAYTDRA
+527 RTIASVARAAYNDRK
-542 DVQSEKY
+542 DVQSEDY
-549 PYYVEKDRNYSPYSN
+549 PYYVEKDGNYSPYSN
-564 SSLAKIKAFADAY
+564 SSLAKIKAFVGA
-577 VK
+577 

>member
-14 LLLSTF
+14 MLLSTF
-20 LLEIP
+20 LLEFP

-93 IGIGN
+93 TGIGN
-98 KDDAAKAFKGKF
+98 QNDAGKAFKGKF

-117 TGFAINKE
+117 TGFAIE
-125 LEYTPG
+125 EERDYTPG
-131 LFGMLDGGAVVKNLT
+131 LFGKLDAGAVVKNLT
-146 VHGRIRAGS
+146 VHGRVRAGS
-155 KSSVFGGLLCA
+155 KKDNFSGLLCV
-166 SVNGGSAVENCTVYA
+166 SVEGGSAVANCTVYA
-181 DVQITRKSGSK
+181 DVQITREAGSK

-200 GRLAPRGKIKNCT
+200 GRLAPGGKIQDCT
-213 VLGNI
+213 VLGKI
-218 KLQVTTSDINKERQ
+218 QLQVTASATNTQRQ

-243 AEITNCTNYANISQI
+243 AEITNCKNYADISQI
-258 FTGSK
+258 FTGSA
-263 TIGYSGGIVACGDAA
+263 TIGYAGGIVACGDAA
-278 TGATV
+278 ADTTV
-283 SILNC
+283 SISNC

-310 NPRGNPTNVA
+310 NARSKAV
-320 TYNLENC
+320 YNIENC
-327 FNAGKMLSGKGTDSS
+327 FNAGKMLSGKGTQSGN
-342 YMGELVGWNEAG
+342 MGELVGWNEAK
-354 QLNLKNC
+354 QLSLKNC
-361 YVSGRNLA
+361 YVSGDNLT
-369 GNKGQNWSA
+369 GPRGKGILSA

-383 GITLKTLTGASVRLN
+383 DITLKTLPGASVRLN

-408 IKKSTFDTLLKA
+408 IKKSTLDTLLAA
-420 DNVTVQ
+420 DNVTVK

-437 KAAGAFTADALNT
+437 KAVGTFTADALDT

-456 FAFDTYLNVPFDTNV
+456 FAFDPYINVPFDTTV

-490 LYESNYNLAYSAVGY
+490 LFESNYNLAYSAVGY

-527 RTIASVASAAYTDRA
+527 RTIASVARDAYNDRA

-549 PYYVEKDRNYSPYSN
+549 PYYVDKEGNYSPYSN

-577 VK
+577 ME

>member
-14 LLLSTF
+14 MLLSTF
-20 LLEIP
+20 LLEFP

-62 YLASVVNSNGSATYN
+62 YLASVVNSNGSATHN

-98 KDDAAKAFKGKF
+98 QNDAGKAFKGKF

-117 TGFAINKE
+117 TGFAINE
-125 LEYTPG
+125 EREYTPG

-146 VHGRIRAGS
+146 VHGCIRAGA
-155 KSSVFGGLLCA
+155 KKDFGGLLCA
-166 SVNGGSAVENCTVYA
+166 SVNGGSAVANCTVYA
-181 DVQITRKSGSK
+181 DVQIIREAGSK

-200 GRLAPRGKIKNCT
+200 GRLAPGGKIQDCT
-213 VLGNI
+213 VLGKI
-218 KLQVTTSDINKERQ
+218 QLQVTASATNAQRQ

-243 AEITNCTNYANISQI
+243 AEITNCKNYADISQI
-258 FTGSK
+258 FTGSA

-278 TGATV
+278 TDTTV
-283 SILNC
+283 SISNC

-310 NPRGNPTNVA
+310 NARSKAV
-320 TYNLENC
+320 YNIENC
-327 FNAGKMLSGKGTDSS
+327 FNAGKMLSGKGTQSGN
-342 YMGELVGWNEAG
+342 MGELVGMNEAK

-361 YVSGRNLA
+361 YASGRNLG
-369 GNKGQNWSA
+369 GNKGKTWSE

-383 GITLKTLTGASVRLN
+383 DITLKTLTGASVRLN

-408 IKKSTFDTLLKA
+408 IKKSTLDTLLKA
-420 DNVTVQ
+420 DNVTVK

-437 KAAGAFTADALNT
+437 KAVGTFTADALDT
-450 YKNEQG
+450 YKKEQG
-456 FAFDTYLNVPFDTNV
+456 FAFDPYINVPFDTNV
-471 YKFLEETDTAYT
+471 YEFLKKTDTAYT

-490 LYESNYNLAYSAVGY
+490 LFESNYNLAYSAVGY

-527 RTIASVASAAYTDRA
+527 RTIASVAREAYADRA
-542 DVQSEKY
+542 DAQSEDY
-549 PYYVEKDRNYSPYSN
+549 PYYVEKEGNYSPYSN

-577 VK
+577 ME

>member
-14 LLLSTF
+14 MLLSTF
-20 LLEIP
+20 LLEFP
-25 AIAADTAAWDGSV
+25 AIAADTAVWDGSV

-62 YLASVVNSNGSATYN
+62 YLASVVNSNGSATHN

-83 ADIDLGGQEW
+83 ADIDLGGREW
-93 IGIGN
+93 TGIGN
-98 KDDAAKAFKGKF
+98 QNDAAKAFKGKF

-117 TGFAINKE
+117 TGFAIE
-125 LEYTPG
+125 EERDYTPG
-131 LFGMLDGGAVVKNLT
+131 LFGLLDGGAVVKNLT

-155 KSSVFGGLLCA
+155 KYDFGGLLCV

-181 DVQITRKSGSK
+181 DVQITRAAGSK
-192 DLYFGGIT
+192 NFYFGGIT
-200 GRLAPRGKIKNCT
+200 GRLAPGGKIKDCT
-213 VLGNI
+213 VLGKI
-218 KLQVTTSDINKERQ
+218 QLQVTASATNTQRQ

-243 AEITNCTNYANISQI
+243 AEITNCKNYANISQI
-258 FTGSK
+258 FTGSA
-263 TIGYSGGIVACGDAA
+263 TIGYSGGIVALGQANEKTTA
-278 TGATV
+278 
-283 SILNC
+283 SIRNC

-297 TNGGHGRTGGIIG
+297 SNGGQGRTGGIFG
-310 NPRGNPTNVA
+310 NPKSAAVYTI
-320 TYNLENC
+320 ENC
-327 FNAGKMLSGKGTDSS
+327 FNAGKVLYGKGTDSGF
-342 YMGELVGWNEAG
+342 MGELVGLNEAG
-354 QLNLKNC
+354 KLNLINC
-361 YVSGRNLA
+361 YASGHNLA
-369 GNKGQNWSA
+369 GNKGKGNLNA

-383 GITLKTLTGASVRLN
+383 DITLKTLTGASVRLN

-408 IKKSTFDTLLKA
+408 IKKSTLDTLLKA
-420 DNVTVQ
+420 DNATVK

-437 KAAGAFTADALNT
+437 KAVGTFTADALDT

-456 FAFDTYLNVPFDTNV
+456 FVFDPYINVPFDTNV
-471 YKFLEETDTAYT
+471 YKFLEETDIAYT

-490 LYESNYNLAYSAVGY
+490 LFESNYNLAYSAVGY

-527 RTIASVASAAYTDRA
+527 RTIASVAREAYNDRA
-542 DVQSEKY
+542 DVQSEDY
-549 PYYVEKDRNYSPYSN
+549 PYYVDKEGNYSPYSN

-577 VK
+577 ME

>member
-25 AIAADTAAWDGSV
+25 AIAADTAVWDGSV

-77 QYYILT
+77 KYYILT
-83 ADIDLGGQEW
+83 ADINLGRQEW

-98 KDDAAKAFKGKF
+98 KNDAAKAFKGKF

-117 TGFAINKE
+117 TGFEIKE
-125 LEYTPG
+125 ERDYTPG

-146 VHGRIRAGS
+146 VHGSISAGS
-155 KSSVFGGLLCA
+155 KNDFGGLLCV

-181 DVQITRKSGSK
+181 DVQITRAAGSI
-192 DLYFGGIT
+192 DFYFGGIT
-200 GRLAPRGKIKNCT
+200 GRLAPGGKIQDCT
-213 VLGNI
+213 AHGKI
-218 KLQVTTSDINKERQ
+218 QLQVTTSGTNKERQ

-243 AEITNCTNYANISQI
+243 AQITNCKNYADISQI
-258 FTGSK
+258 FTGSA

-278 TGATV
+278 ADTTV
-283 SILNC
+283 SISNC

-310 NPRGNPTNVA
+310 NARSKAV
-320 TYNLENC
+320 YNIENC
-327 FNAGKMLSGKGTDSS
+327 FNAGKMLSGKGTQSGN
-342 YMGELVGWNEAG
+342 MGELVGWNEAK
-354 QLNLKNC
+354 QLSLKNC
-361 YVSGRNLA
+361 YASGHNLG
-369 GNKGQNWSA
+369 GNKGKTWSD

-383 GITLKTLTGASVRLN
+383 DITLKTLTGASVRLN

-408 IKKSTFDTLLKA
+408 IKKSTLDALLKA
-420 DNVTVQ
+420 DNVTVK

-437 KAAGAFTADALNT
+437 KAVGTFTADALDT

-456 FAFDTYLNVPFDTNV
+456 FAFDPYINVPFDTNV
-471 YKFLEETDTAYT
+471 YEFLKKTDTAYT

-490 LYESNYNLAYSAVGY
+490 LFESNYNLAYSAVGY

-527 RTIASVASAAYTDRA
+527 RTIAFVAREAYTDRA
-542 DVQSEKY
+542 DVQSEDY
-549 PYYVEKDRNYSPYSN
+549 PYYVEKEGNYSPYSN
-564 SSLAKIKAFADAY
+564 SSLAKIKAFVGA
-577 VK
+577 

>member
-14 LLLSTF
+14 MLLSTF
-20 LLEIP
+20 LLEFP

-38 AASFSGGSGTA
+38 ASSFSGGSGTA

-62 YLASVVNSNGSATYN
+62 YLASLVNSNGSATYN

-98 KDDAAKAFKGKF
+98 KHDPAKAFKGKF

-117 TGFAINKE
+117 TGFEIKE
-125 LEYTPG
+125 ERDYTPG
-131 LFGMLDGGAVVKNLT
+131 LFGLLDGGAVVKNLT

-155 KSSVFGGLLCA
+155 KYDFGGLLCV

-181 DVQITRKSGSK
+181 DVQITREAGSK
-192 DLYFGGIT
+192 NFYFGGIT
-200 GRLAPRGKIKNCT
+200 GRLAPGGKIQDCT
-213 VLGNI
+213 VLGKI
-218 KLQVTTSDINKERQ
+218 QLQVTASATNNQRQ
-232 YTAGIAARIDA
+232 LTAGIAARIDA
-243 AEITNCTNYANISQI
+243 AQITNCTNYADISQI
-258 FTGSK
+258 FTGSA
-263 TIGYSGGIVACGDAA
+263 TIGYSGGIVASGEANND
-278 TGATV
+278 TTV

-310 NPRGNPTNVA
+310 NPRSAAV
-320 TYNLENC
+320 YNIENC
-327 FNAGKMLSGKGTDSS
+327 FNAGKMLSGKGTQSGN
-342 YMGELVGWNEAG
+342 MGELVGWNEAK

-361 YVSGRNLA
+361 YASGRNLG
-369 GNKGQNWSA
+369 GNKGKTWSE

-383 GITLKTLTGASVRLN
+383 DITLKTLPGASVRLN

-408 IKKSTFDTLLKA
+408 IKKSTLDTLLKA

-437 KAAGAFTADALNT
+437 KAVGTFTADALDT
-450 YKNEQG
+450 YKSEQG
-456 FAFDTYLNVPFDTNV
+456 FAFDPYINVPFDTNV

-490 LYESNYNLAYSAVGY
+490 LFESNYNLAYSAVGY

-527 RTIASVASAAYTDRA
+527 RTIASVARAAYTDRA
-542 DVQSEKY
+542 DVQSEDH
-549 PYYVEKDRNYSPYSN
+549 PYYVEQDGNYSPYSN
-564 SSLAKIKAFADAY
+564 SSLAKMKAFADAY
-577 VK
+577 KE

>member
-14 LLLSTF
+14 MLLSTF
-20 LLEIP
+20 LLEFP
-25 AIAADTAAWDGSV
+25 AIAADTAVWDGSV

-98 KDDAAKAFKGKF
+98 KHDPAKAFKGKF

-117 TGFAINKE
+117 TGFEIKKE
-125 LEYTPG
+125 RDYTPG
-131 LFGMLDGGAVVKNLT
+131 LFGLLDGGAVVKNLT
-146 VHGRIRAGS
+146 VHGCIRAGS
-155 KSSVFGGLLCA
+155 KYDFGGLLCV

-181 DVQITRKSGSK
+181 DVQITREAGSK
-192 DLYFGGIT
+192 NFYFGGIT
-200 GRLAPRGKIKNCT
+200 GRLAPGGKIQDCT

-218 KLQVTTSDINKERQ
+218 QLQVTASATNNQRQ
-232 YTAGIAARIDA
+232 LTAGIAARIDA
-243 AEITNCTNYANISQI
+243 AQITNCTNYADISQI
-258 FTGSK
+258 FTGSA
-263 TIGYSGGIVACGDAA
+263 TIGYSGGIVASGEANQD
-278 TGATV
+278 TTV

-310 NPRGNPTNVA
+310 NPRSAAV
-320 TYNLENC
+320 YNIENC
-327 FNAGKMLSGKGTDSS
+327 FNAGKMLSGKGTQSGN
-342 YMGELVGWNEAG
+342 MGELVGWNEAK

-361 YVSGRNLA
+361 YASGRNLG
-369 GNKGQNWSA
+369 GNKGKTWSE

-383 GITLKTLTGASVRLN
+383 DITLKTLPGASVRLN

-408 IKKSTFDTLLKA
+408 IKKSTLDTLLAA
-420 DNVTVQ
+420 DNVTVK

-437 KAAGAFTADALNT
+437 KAVGTFTADALDT
-450 YKNEQG
+450 YKSEQG
-456 FAFDTYLNVPFDTNV
+456 FAFDPYINVPFDTNV

-490 LYESNYNLAYSAVGY
+490 LFESNYNLAYSAVGY

-527 RTIASVASAAYTDRA
+527 RTIASVARAAYTDRA
-542 DVQSEKY
+542 DVQSEDH
-549 PYYVEKDRNYSPYSN
+549 PYYVEQDGNYSPYSN

-577 VK
+577 KE

>member
-14 LLLSTF
+14 MLLSTF
-20 LLEIP
+20 LLEFP

-38 AASFSGGSGTA
+38 ATSFSGGSGTD

-62 YLASVVNSNGSATYN
+62 YLASLVNSNGSATYN

-83 ADIDLGGQEW
+83 ADIDLGGREW
-93 IGIGN
+93 TGIGN
-98 KDDAAKAFKGKF
+98 QNDAGKAFKGKF

-117 TGFAINKE
+117 TGFAINE
-125 LEYTPG
+125 EREYTPG

-146 VHGRIRAGS
+146 VHGCIRAGA
-155 KSSVFGGLLCA
+155 KKDFGGLLCA
-166 SVNGGSAVENCTVYA
+166 SVNGGSAVANCTVYA
-181 DVQITRKSGSK
+181 DVQITREAGSK

-200 GRLAPRGKIKNCT
+200 GRLAPGGKIQDCT
-213 VLGNI
+213 VLGKI
-218 KLQVTTSDINKERQ
+218 QLQVTASATNAQRQ

-243 AEITNCTNYANISQI
+243 AEITNCKNYADISQI
-258 FTGSK
+258 FTGSA

-278 TGATV
+278 TDTTV
-283 SILNC
+283 SISNC

-310 NPRGNPTNVA
+310 NARSKAV
-320 TYNLENC
+320 YNIENC
-327 FNAGKMLSGKGTDSS
+327 FNAGKMLSGKGTQSGN
-342 YMGELVGWNEAG
+342 MGELVGMNEAK

-361 YVSGRNLA
+361 YASGRNLG
-369 GNKGQNWSA
+369 GNKGKTWSE

-383 GITLKTLTGASVRLN
+383 DITLKTLPGASVRLN

-408 IKKSTFDTLLKA
+408 IKKSTLDALLKA

-437 KAAGAFTADALNT
+437 KAVGTFTADALDT
-450 YKNEQG
+450 YKKEQG
-456 FAFDTYLNVPFDTNV
+456 FAFDPYINVPFDTNV
-471 YKFLEETDTAYT
+471 YEFLKKTDTAYT

-490 LYESNYNLAYSAVGY
+490 LFESNYNLAYSAVGY

-527 RTIASVASAAYTDRA
+527 RTIASVARAAYNDRA
-542 DVQSEKY
+542 DVQSEDY
-549 PYYVEKDRNYSPYSN
+549 PYYVDKEGNYSPYSN

-577 VK
+577 ME

>member
-14 LLLSTF
+14 MLLSTL

-62 YLASVVNSNGSATYN
+62 YLASVVNSNGSATN
-77 QYYILT
+77 GKYYILT
-83 ADIDLGGQEW
+83 ADIDLGGREW
-93 IGIGN
+93 TGIGN
-98 KDDAAKAFKGKF
+98 QNDAGKAFKGKF

-117 TGFAINKE
+117 TGFAIE
-125 LEYTPG
+125 EERDYRPG
-131 LFGMLDGGAVVKNLT
+131 LFGRLDGGAVVKNLT
-146 VHGRIRAGS
+146 VHGCIRAGS
-155 KSSVFGGLLCA
+155 KKNNNNYSGLLCV
-166 SVNGGSAVENCTVYA
+166 SVEGGSAVENCTVYA
-181 DVQITRKSGSK
+181 DVQITREKGSI
-192 DLYFGGIT
+192 DFYFGGIT
-200 GRLAPRGKIKNCT
+200 GMLAAGGKIQDCT
-213 VLGNI
+213 VLGKI
-218 KLQVTTSDINKERQ
+218 QLQVTAAATNTQRQ

-243 AEITNCTNYANISQI
+243 AEITNCKNYANISQNYS
-258 FTGSK
+258 GSN
-263 TIGYSGGIVACGDAA
+263 TIGYAGGIVACGQADEKAA
-278 TGATV
+278 A
-283 SILNC
+283 SIRNC

-310 NPRGNPTNVA
+310 NPRSKAV
-320 TYNLENC
+320 YNIENC
-327 FNAGKMLSGKGTDSS
+327 FNAGKMLSGEGTDSK
-342 YMGELVGWNEAG
+342 YMGELVGMNEAK
-354 QLNLKNC
+354 QLIVKNC
-361 YVSGRNLA
+361 YVSGDNLT
-369 GNKGQNWSA
+369 GPKGQGNLSA

-383 GITLKTLTGASVRLN
+383 DITLKTLTGASVRLN

-408 IKKSTFDTLLKA
+408 IKKSTLDKLLAA
-420 DNVTVQ
+420 DNVTVK

-437 KAAGAFTADALNT
+437 KAVGTFTADALDT

-456 FAFDTYLNVPFDTNV
+456 FAFDTYINVPFDTNV
-471 YKFLEETDTAYT
+471 YEFLKKTDTAYT

-527 RTIASVASAAYTDRA
+527 RTIAFVAREAYTDRA
-542 DVQSEKY
+542 DVQSEDY
-549 PYYVEKDRNYSPYSN
+549 PYYVEKEGNYSPYSN

-577 VK
+577 ME

>member
-14 LLLSTF
+14 MLLSTF
-20 LLEIP
+20 LLEFP
-25 AIAADTAAWDGSV
+25 AIAADAAAWDGSV

-62 YLASVVNSNGSATYN
+62 YLASVVNSNGSATHN

-98 KDDAAKAFKGKF
+98 QNDAGKAFKGKF

-117 TGFAINKE
+117 TGFAINE
-125 LEYTPG
+125 EREYTPG

-146 VHGRIRAGS
+146 VHGCIRAGA
-155 KSSVFGGLLCA
+155 KKDFGGLLCA
-166 SVNGGSAVENCTVYA
+166 SVNGGSAVANCTVYA
-181 DVQITRKSGSK
+181 DVQITREAGSK

-200 GRLAPRGKIKNCT
+200 GRLAPGGKIQDCT
-213 VLGNI
+213 VLGKI
-218 KLQVTTSDINKERQ
+218 QLQVTASATNAQRQ

-243 AEITNCTNYANISQI
+243 AEITNCKNYADISQI
-258 FTGSK
+258 FTGSA

-278 TGATV
+278 TDTTV
-283 SILNC
+283 SIRNC

-310 NPRGNPTNVA
+310 NARSKAV
-320 TYNLENC
+320 YNIENC
-327 FNAGKMLSGKGTDSS
+327 FNAGKVLYGKGTQSGN
-342 YMGELVGWNEAG
+342 MGELVGMNEAK

-361 YVSGRNLA
+361 YASGHNLA
-369 GNKGQNWSA
+369 GNKGKTWSE

-383 GITLKTLTGASVRLN
+383 DITLKTLPGASVRLN

-408 IKKSTFDTLLKA
+408 IKKSTLDALLKA
-420 DNVTVQ
+420 DNVTVK

-437 KAAGAFTADALNT
+437 KAAGTFTADALDT

-456 FAFDTYLNVPFDTNV
+456 FAFDPYINVPFDTTV

-490 LYESNYNLAYSAVGY
+490 LFESNYNLAYSAVGY
-505 LTITVGDLSVTFYS
+505 LTITVGELSVTFYS

-527 RTIASVASAAYTDRA
+527 RTIASVARDAYNDRA
-542 DVQSEKY
+542 DVQSEDY
-549 PYYVEKDRNYSPYSN
+549 PYYVDKEGNYSPYSN

-577 VK
+577 ME

>member
-14 LLLSTF
+14 MLLSTF
-20 LLEIP
+20 LLEFP

-38 AASFSGGSGTA
+38 AASFSGGSGTD

-62 YLASVVNSNGSATYN
+62 YLASLVNSNGSATYN

-83 ADIDLGGQEW
+83 ADIDLGGREW
-93 IGIGN
+93 TGIGN
-98 KDDAAKAFKGKF
+98 QNDAGKAFKGKF

-117 TGFAINKE
+117 TGFAINE
-125 LEYTPG
+125 EREYTPG

-155 KSSVFGGLLCA
+155 KKDVFGGLLCA
-166 SVNGGSAVENCTVYA
+166 SVNGGSAVANCTVYA
-181 DVQITRKSGSK
+181 DVQITRAAGSEYF
-192 DLYFGGIT
+192 YFGGIT
-200 GRLAPRGKIKNCT
+200 GRLAPGGRIEDCT
-213 VLGNI
+213 VYGNI
-218 KLQVTTSDINKERQ
+218 QLQVTTSATNKERQ

-243 AEITNCTNYANISQI
+243 AQITNCTNYADISQI
-258 FTGSK
+258 FTGSP
-263 TIGYSGGIVACGDAA
+263 TIGYSGGIVAYGEAA
-278 TGATV
+278 KGTTV

-288 VNYGDIFVE
+288 VNYGDILVE
-297 TNGGHGRTGGIIG
+297 SNGGQGRTGGIFG
-310 NPRGNPTNVA
+310 NPKSAAVYTI
-320 TYNLENC
+320 ENC
-327 FNAGKMLSGKGTDSS
+327 FNAGKVLYGKGTDSGF
-342 YMGELVGWNEAG
+342 MGELVGFNEAG
-354 QLNLKNC
+354 KLNLINC
-361 YVSGRNLA
+361 YASGHNLA
-369 GNKGQNWSA
+369 GNKGKGNLSA

-383 GITLKTLTGASVRLN
+383 DITLKTLTGASVRLN

-408 IKKSTFDTLLKA
+408 IKKSTLDTLLKA
-420 DNVTVQ
+420 DNVTVK

-437 KAAGAFTADALNT
+437 KAVGTFTADALDT

-456 FAFDTYLNVPFDTNV
+456 FAFDPYINVPFDTTV

-490 LYESNYNLAYSAVGY
+490 LFESNYNLAYSAVGY

-527 RTIASVASAAYTDRA
+527 RTIASVARDAYNDRA
-542 DVQSEKY
+542 DVQSEDY
-549 PYYVEKDRNYSPYSN
+549 PYYVDKEGNYSPYSN

-577 VK
+577 ME

>member
-14 LLLSTF
+14 MLLSTF
-20 LLEIP
+20 LLEFP

-62 YLASVVNSNGSATYN
+62 YLASVVNSNGSATHN

-83 ADIDLGGQEW
+83 ADIDLGGREW
-93 IGIGN
+93 TGIGN
-98 KDDAAKAFKGKF
+98 QNDAGKAFKGKF

-117 TGFAINKE
+117 TGFAINE
-125 LEYTPG
+125 EREYTPG

-146 VHGRIRAGS
+146 VHGCIRAGA
-155 KSSVFGGLLCA
+155 KKDFGGLLCA
-166 SVNGGSAVENCTVYA
+166 SVNGGSAVANCTVYA
-181 DVQITRKSGSK
+181 DVQITREAGSK

-200 GRLAPRGKIKNCT
+200 GRLAPGGKIQDCT
-213 VLGNI
+213 VLGKI
-218 KLQVTTSDINKERQ
+218 QLQVTASATNAQRQ

-243 AEITNCTNYANISQI
+243 AEITNCKNYADISQI
-258 FTGSK
+258 FTGSA

-278 TGATV
+278 TDTTV
-283 SILNC
+283 SIRNC

-310 NPRGNPTNVA
+310 NARSKAV
-320 TYNLENC
+320 YNIENC
-327 FNAGKMLSGKGTDSS
+327 FNAGKMLSGKGTQSGN
-342 YMGELVGWNEAG
+342 MGELVGMNEAK

-361 YVSGRNLA
+361 YASGRNLG
-369 GNKGQNWSA
+369 GNKGKTWSE

-383 GITLKTLTGASVRLN
+383 DITLKTLPGASVRLN

-408 IKKSTFDTLLKA
+408 IKKSTLDALLKA

-437 KAAGAFTADALNT
+437 KAVGTFTADALDT

-456 FAFDTYLNVPFDTNV
+456 FAFDPYINVPFDTTV

-490 LYESNYNLAYSAVGY
+490 LFESNYNLAYSAVGY
-505 LTITVGDLSVTFYS
+505 LTITVGELSVTFYS

-527 RTIASVASAAYTDRA
+527 RTIASVARDAYNDRA
-542 DVQSEKY
+542 DAQSEDY
-549 PYYVEKDRNYSPYSN
+549 PYYVEKEGNYSPYSN

-577 VK
+577 KE

>member
-14 LLLSTF
+14 MLLSTF

-77 QYYILT
+77 KYYILT

-98 KDDAAKAFKGKF
+98 QNDAAKAFKGKF

-117 TGFAINKE
+117 TGFAINE
-125 LEYTPG
+125 ERDYTPG

-146 VHGRIRAGS
+146 VHGCIRAGS
-155 KSSVFGGLLCA
+155 KYDFGGLLCV

-181 DVQITRKSGSK
+181 DVQITREAGSK

-200 GRLAPRGKIKNCT
+200 GRLAPGGKIKDCT

-218 KLQVTTSDINKERQ
+218 QLQVTASDTNKQRQ

-243 AEITNCTNYANISQI
+243 AEITNCTNYADISQN
-258 FTGSK
+258 FTGSA

-278 TGATV
+278 TDTTV

-310 NPRGNPTNVA
+310 NPRSKAVYTI
-320 TYNLENC
+320 ENC
-327 FNAGKMLSGKGTDSS
+327 FNAGKMLSGKGTGSGN
-342 YMGELVGWNEAG
+342 MGELVGLNEAK
-354 QLNLKNC
+354 QLSLTNC
-361 YVSGRNLA
+361 YASGHNLA

-383 GITLKTLTGASVRLN
+383 DITLKTLTGASVRL
-398 DPTGLRFDTE
+398 DEPTGLRFDTE
-408 IKKSTFDTLLKA
+408 INKSLLDTLCA
-420 DNVTVQ
+420 TDNITVQ

-437 KAAGAFTADALNT
+437 QAAGTFTADALDT
-450 YKNEQG
+450 YKKEQG
-456 FAFDTYLNVPFDTNV
+456 FAFDTYIDVPFDTDV
-471 YKFLEETDTAYT
+471 YEFLEETDTAYT

-527 RTIASVASAAYTDRA
+527 RTVAFVAWAAYTDRA
-542 DVQSEKY
+542 DVQSEDY
-549 PYYVEKDRNYSPYSN
+549 PYYVDKEGNYSPYSN
-564 SSLAKIKAFADAY
+564 SSLDKIKAFADAY
-577 VK
+577 KE

>member
-25 AIAADTAAWDGSV
+25 AIAADTVAWDGSV

-77 QYYILT
+77 KYYILT

-98 KDDAAKAFKGKF
+98 QNDGAKAFKGYF

-117 TGFAINKE
+117 TGFEIKE
-125 LEYTPG
+125 ERNYTPG
-131 LFGMLDGGAVVKNLT
+131 LFGMLDAGAVVKNLT

-155 KSSVFGGLLCA
+155 KGSGYDYGGLLCV
-166 SVNGGSAVENCTVYA
+166 SVNGSSAVENCTVYA
-181 DVQITRKSGSK
+181 DVQITREAGSK
-192 DLYFGGIT
+192 NFSFGGIT
-200 GRLAPRGKIKNCT
+200 GNLAPGGKIKDCT
-213 VLGNI
+213 AFGNI
-218 KLQVTTSDINKERQ
+218 QLQVTASATNGQRQ
-232 YTAGIAARIDA
+232 YTAGIAARIETA
-243 AEITNCTNYANISQI
+243 QITNCTNYADISQI
-258 FTGSK
+258 FTGSA
-263 TIGYSGGIVACGDAA
+263 TIAYSSGIVAVGDAA
-278 TGATV
+278 EGATV
-283 SILNC
+283 SISNC

-297 TNGGHGRTGGIIG
+297 TDGGHGRTGGIIG
-310 NPRGNPTNVA
+310 NARSKAV
-320 TYNLENC
+320 YNIENC
-327 FNAGKMLSGKGTDSS
+327 FNAGKMQSGKGTQSGN
-342 YMGELVGWNEAG
+342 MGELVGWNEAK
-354 QLNLKNC
+354 QLTLKNC
-361 YVSGRNLA
+361 YVSGHNLV
-369 GNKGQNWSA
+369 GNKGTTLSD

-383 GITLKTLTGASVRLN
+383 DITLKTLTGASVRLN

-408 IKKSTFDTLLKA
+408 IKKSMLDTLLAA

-437 KAAGAFTADALNT
+437 KAVGTFTADALDT

-456 FAFDTYLNVPFDTNV
+456 FAFDPYINVPFDTTV

-490 LYESNYNLAYSAVGY
+490 LFESNYNLAYSAVGY

-527 RTIASVASAAYTDRA
+527 RTIASVAREAYNDRA
-542 DVQSEKY
+542 DAQSENY
-549 PYYVEKDRNYSPYSN
+549 PYYVDKEGNYSPYSN

-577 VK
+577 KE

>member
-14 LLLSTF
+14 MLLSTF
-20 LLEIP
+20 LLEFP

-62 YLASVVNSNGSATYN
+62 YLASVVNSNGSATHN

-83 ADIDLGGQEW
+83 ADIDLGGREW

-98 KDDAAKAFKGKF
+98 QNDAGKAFKGKF

-117 TGFAINKE
+117 TGFAINE
-125 LEYTPG
+125 EREYTPG

-146 VHGRIRAGS
+146 VHGCIRAGS
-155 KSSVFGGLLCA
+155 KKDFGGLLCA
-166 SVNGGSAVENCTVYA
+166 SVNGGSAVANCTVYA
-181 DVQITRKSGSK
+181 DVQITREAGSK

-200 GRLAPRGKIKNCT
+200 GRLAPGGKIQDCT
-213 VLGNI
+213 VLGKI
-218 KLQVTTSDINKERQ
+218 QLQVTASATNTQRQ

-243 AEITNCTNYANISQI
+243 AEITNCKNYADISQI
-258 FTGSK
+258 FTGSA
-263 TIGYSGGIVACGDAA
+263 TIGYSGGIVAVGDAA
-278 TGATV
+278 TDTTV
-283 SILNC
+283 SISNC

-310 NPRGNPTNVA
+310 NARSKAV
-320 TYNLENC
+320 YNIENC
-327 FNAGKMLSGKGTDSS
+327 FNAGKMLSGKGTQSGN
-342 YMGELVGWNEAG
+342 MGELVGMNEAK

-361 YVSGRNLA
+361 YASGRNLG
-369 GNKGQNWSA
+369 GNKGKTWSE

-383 GITLKTLTGASVRLN
+383 DITLKTLPGASVRLN

-408 IKKSTFDTLLKA
+408 IKKSTLDTLLKA
-420 DNVTVQ
+420 DNVTVK

-437 KAAGAFTADALNT
+437 KAVGTFTADALDT

-456 FAFDTYLNVPFDTNV
+456 FAFDPYINVPFDTTV

-490 LYESNYNLAYSAVGY
+490 LFESNYNLAYSAVGY
-505 LTITVGDLSVTFYS
+505 LTITVGELSVTFYS

-527 RTIASVASAAYTDRA
+527 RTIASVARDAYNDRA
-542 DVQSEKY
+542 DVQSEDY
-549 PYYVEKDRNYSPYSN
+549 PYYVDKEGNYSPYSN

-577 VK
+577 ME

>member
-1 MKTKV
+1 M
-6 LSCFIIFA
+6 
-14 LLLSTF
+14 LLSTF
-20 LLEIP
+20 LLEFP
-25 AIAADTAAWDGSV
+25 AIAADAAAWDGSV

-93 IGIGN
+93 TGIGN
-98 KDDAAKAFKGKF
+98 QNDAGKAFKGKF

-117 TGFAINKE
+117 TGFAIE
-125 LEYTPG
+125 EERDYTPG
-131 LFGMLDGGAVVKNLT
+131 LFGLLDGGAVVKNLT

-155 KSSVFGGLLCA
+155 KKDNFGGLLCV
-166 SVNGGSAVENCTVYA
+166 SVNGGSAVEKCTVYA
-181 DVQITRKSGSK
+181 DVQITREAGSN

-200 GRLAPRGKIKNCT
+200 GRLAPGGKIQDCT
-213 VLGNI
+213 AHGKI
-218 KLQVTTSDINKERQ
+218 QLQVTTSGTNKERQ

-243 AEITNCTNYANISQI
+243 AQITNCKNYADISQI
-258 FTGSK
+258 FTGSA

-278 TGATV
+278 KDTTV
-283 SILNC
+283 SISNC

-310 NPRGNPTNVA
+310 NARSKAV
-320 TYNLENC
+320 YNIENC
-327 FNAGKMLSGKGTDSS
+327 FNAGKMLYGKGTQSGN
-342 YMGELVGWNEAG
+342 MGELVGMNEAK
-354 QLNLKNC
+354 QVSLKNC
-361 YVSGRNLA
+361 YASGRNLA

-383 GITLKTLTGASVRLN
+383 DITLKTLPGASVRLN

-408 IKKSTFDTLLKA
+408 IKKSTLDTLLKA
-420 DNVTVQ
+420 DNVTVK

-437 KAAGAFTADALNT
+437 KAVGTFTADALDT

-456 FAFDTYLNVPFDTNV
+456 FAFDPYINVPFDTTV

-490 LYESNYNLAYSAVGY
+490 LFESNYNLAYSAVGY
-505 LTITVGDLSVTFYS
+505 LTITVGELSVTFYS

-527 RTIASVASAAYTDRA
+527 RTIASVARDAYKDRA
-542 DVQSEKY
+542 DVQSEDY
-549 PYYVEKDRNYSPYSN
+549 PYYVDKEGNYSPYSN

-577 VK
+577 ME